1 MKKRRGGIV
10 LLIFVAV
17 LIIGAFAFVANR
29 TPKTPEEATE
39 VTEQAELMNRSI
51 ASNYPSTPREVLKLY
66 NRYMLCLYGTE
77 GSDLTEDEVHALGR
91 KMREMYDEELLAS
104 NPEET
109 NLSSLTQELAVFRSD
124 EKVMIQAN
132 VCDSNEVEY
141 IDIKGAAGALVETS
155 YFVKKGT
162 KEFSRTYQQFLLR
175 KDESGNWKIL
185 GFSNVN
191 GGDN

>member
-109 NLSSLTQELAVFRSD
+109 NLLSLTQELAVFRSD

>member
-1 MKKRRGGIV
+1 MTKRRGGIV
-10 LLIFVAV
+10 LLIFIAAV
-17 LIIGAFAFVANR
+17 IIGAFAFIANR

-39 VTEQAELMNRSI
+39 VTEQAELMNLNI
-51 ASNYPSTPREVLKLY
+51 TSNYPSTPREVLKLY

-77 GSDLTEDEVHALGR
+77 GSGLTEDQVYALGR

-104 NPEET
+104 NPEDA
-109 NLSSLTQELAVFRSD
+109 NLSSLSREIAVFRSD

-141 IDIKGAAGALVETS
+141 IDIKGASGALAETS
-155 YFVKKGT
+155 YFVKQGS

-185 GFSNVN
+185 GFANVN